1 MKKLLFIILSI
12 VAVGPLL
19 AQDLTLDEIIS
30 KNLSAIGQDK
40 LMEIETIKLTG
51 KMSQQGIEFQLIQ
64 YQKAPD
70 MLRLE
75 MEVQG
80 MTIIIEFEG
89 ETGWTINPMTGSSDP
104 QDLPEEMVKSLWKE
118 SLEDPVVNWDNPFFK
133 WEENGIKVDL
143 VGKEDMDE
151 QPVYNLKFTFKNN
164 HIVNYLVDADRFVVL
179 RQMSTKT
186 EQGQTYNE
194 EIRYSDFQD
203 TEGILL
209 PVKTEILINGQI
221 GTVFTM
227 DKCEFN
233 IPIDDSI
240 FKKPVKIEN

>member
-12 VAVGPLL
+12 VAAGQLL

-30 KNLSAIGQDK
+30 KNLTAIGQDK
-40 LMEIETIKLTG
+40 VMNMQTFKMTG

-143 VGKEDMDE
+143 VGKEDMDG